1 MHPLMTWS
9 ASEFRLLWGG
19 STSTPSPSSSNI
31 ARAMRET
38 LAPP

>member
-1 MHPLMTWS
+1 MHPLMTWVGIGVPF
-9 ASEFRLLWGG
+9 AVGRVDVDALAE
-19 STSTPSPSSSNI
+19 SSNI